1 MACWKILGLVP
12 VLCLPDGAV
21 ESASAS
27 RQAGFTRD
35 ADMLSWSQS
44 WPRGV
49 IFYRTLPESLKIM
62 DTSIFRGGIPALMT
76 PCLEDGTPNYEAL
89 VKKGLEVIAA
99 GMSGVVY
106 CGSMGDWPLLTDAQ
120 RQEGVRQLTE
130 AGVPV
135 VVGTGAQNPSL
146 AAEHAAAAAKVGAK
160 GRMVIRRVLSR
171 GTSTAAQRDHF
182 AGILGAAPDVPAVIY
197 NSPYYGFQTRAELFF
212 DLRSEFANLVGFK
225 EFGGRDSLSY
235 AAEHITHADD
245 DLLLMVGVDTQV
257 FHGFVNCG
265 AVGAITGIGNVLPG
279 EVLQLLNLSRLAA
292 GGDMEARRL
301 AKELD
306 QALLVLS
313 TFDEGP
319 DLVLFYK
326 YMLVLRG
333 DSDYERHFNPTDQ
346 LSASQQKFAEAQL
359 KLFCDWWDQWPGT
372 TYGQA

>member
-27 RQAGFTRD
+27 GQAGFTRG

-135 VVGTGAQNPSL
+135 VVGTGAQNPRL
-146 AAEHAAAAAKVGAK
+146 AAEHAAAAAEVGAK
-160 GRMVIRRVLSR
+160 GLMVIPRVLSR

-359 KLFCDWWDQWPGT
+359 KLFCDWWDQWPGK
-372 TYGQA
+372 TYGQD